1 MEQIDADEL
10 KQKLDHGDEFKLVM
24 TLGQLAFRGKHIA
37 GSLEMHDPDT
47 LLNELDPEDEIVVY
61 CSDKLCPASMMA
73 STCWPTAAISM
84 CDASQ
89 AVLRN
94 GRLPVTRW
102 KVSLRS
108 LSRPR
113 VLIALPID
121 IYPAPRRIMNCHP
134 L

>member
-73 STCWPTAAISM
+73 YHLLADRGYKHVRRFSGGLAEWEAA
-84 CDASQ
+84 
-89 AVLRN
+89 
-94 GRLPVTRW
+94 G
-102 KVSLRS
+102 
-108 LSRPR
+108 
-113 VLIALPID
+113 
-121 IYPAPRRIMNCHP
+121 YPLEGILAQSE
-134 L
+134 